1 MTEVVLAYIALV
13 SMICLFFA
21 LCWIFLSSYLYTGLI
36 EKFLR
41 KSKFVAINRKGLSG
55 LGLLGSVVRNC
66 SIALMFLIP
75 KFCERRG
82 LIEENELE
90 NLPLHLKRKL
100 LAPWITGGVFFF
112 TIFLYSLYVVWA

>member
-1 MTEVVLAYIALV
+1 MSELTLAYVGLV
-13 SMICLFFA
+13 AMIGLFLS
-21 LCWIFLSSYLYTGLI
+21 LCWIFASSYLLTERI
-36 EKFLR
+36 EKHLG
-41 KSKFVAINRKGLSG
+41 KSKFVAINREGLSG
-55 LGLLGSVVRNC
+55 LGLQGTVIRNC

-90 NLPLHLKRKL
+90 NLPLDLKRKL

-112 TIFLYSLYVVWA
+112 AIFLYSLYVVWS